1 MEPDAPM
8 LRFQAVCL
16 QDPDDP
22 ESLVIDL
29 GQEVCD
35 HMGWHVGDTLEWID
49 NKDGSWTLTK
59 KTQD

>member
-1 MEPDAPM
+1 MEPDTPM

-22 ESLVIDL
+22 EGVVLDL
-29 GQEVCD
+29 GEELCD
-35 HMGWHVGDTLEWID
+35 RMGWCVGDTLEWID
-49 NKDGSWTLTK
+49 NKDGSWTLKK